1 MVESEK
7 MNDTKNLSKSYFD
20 VLGICCTSEVVLV
33 EKILK
38 NLEGVKEV
46 SVIVTTKTVIV
57 IHDSLLISQQQIVK
71 ALNQARLEA
80 SIRVKGE
87 KNYQK
92 KWPSPFAIGSGIL
105 LGLSFLKYFFAPF
118 QWLALAAV
126 AVGIPPIIFRGVAAV
141 RNLTLDINILVLIA
155 VTGSIVLHDYWEA
168 GTIVFLFTIAEWLE
182 SRASHKATAAMS
194 SLVNIV
200 PPTAVLAES
209 GEVVNVDEVKLNSIL
224 AVKAGE
230 TIPIDG
236 VVMEGECD
244 VDEKT
249 LTGESFPVSKQIDS
263 TVWAGTTNLNGY
275 ISVKTTA
282 LAEDCAVA
290 RMAQLV
296 EDAQNKK
303 SKTQRYID
311 KCAKYYTPAIVAISA
326 SLAIVPTA
334 LRVHNRNEWY
344 RLALVTLVS
353 ACPCALVLSTPV
365 AMCCALSKAATSGLL
380 FKGAEYLETLAKIKI
395 MAFDKTGTIT
405 RGEFMVTEFKSL
417 VDGLGLNT
425 LLYWVS
431 SIESKSGH
439 PMAAALVDYAQSNSV
454 EPKPDRVEQFQNFP
468 GEGIFGRI
476 DGMEIY
482 VGNRKISSR
491 AGCTTVPEIEGDSFQ
506 GKSVGYIFLGSSPA
520 GIFGLSDVCR
530 IGVKEAMRE
539 LKQMGIKTAMLTGD
553 CYAAANHVQDQLGG
567 AMDEFQA
574 ELLPEDK
581 ATIIKG
587 FQKEAPTAMI
597 GDGLNDAP
605 ALATADIGISMGI
618 SGSALAKETGH
629 VILMTN
635 DIGRIPKAARLARRV
650 RRKIVE
656 NMIISVVT
664 KAAIVALAI
673 AGYPLVWAAVLADTG
688 TCLLVILNSMLLLR
702 VGTHRH
708 GKKCCRSATPSHAP
722 NHKDKAS
729 CCKSEN
735 APQLCCSDI
744 ESQKKCTSQSCSSE
758 VCVPRCQPVSSGS
771 KSCGN
776 NQCPDSV
783 ENSGF
788 HSHPRP
794 QCCSS
799 KMASKA
805 CQSAVSE
812 SKSCGNNQCPDSVEN
827 SGFHSHPRPQCCSSK
842 MASKACQSA
851 VSESKSCGNNQCPDS
866 VENSGF
872 HSHPRP
878 QCCSLKMAS
887 KACQSAVS
895 ESKSCGNNQ
904 CPDSVEN
911 SGFHSHPRPQCCS
924 SKMAAKACQS
934 AVSESKS
941 CGNNNCS
948 ESIYKSS
955 CHSLTS
961 SLVCSSKMSAPQCHS
976 ATSSSKSCGSTKCS
990 NFSDKKCCQYDKI
1003 PQTCSTKKSAPGC
1016 QSAVSGS
1023 KSCGDSKCSDSK
1035 DNSSHPSHPD
1045 HQICTSKLCAPQ
1057 SQSATSSSRTCG
1069 NMKCSDTNSKNS
1081 CYSHTNSESCSSK
1094 MSGPACKT
1102 ANSGSRLCGNK
1113 KCLDSANENSF
1124 HSLTNPLCEE
1134 KLLEKESL
1142 DLARK
1147 DRESNH
1153 DLSHGC
1159 SDEEHD
1165 HLNLDK
1171 AHDSCALQECCYSV
1185 QGNKTDVSE
1194 TGIQEAAHCDSINQT
1209 CQTAI
1214 SGLRFSGSMT
1224 CGNNK
1229 SLDSLSIHGCH
1240 SHDSPLHKES
1250 NLEQKSLDVAGEG
1263 IKSPHAVGQGC
1274 SDKEHNHSH
1283 PEKAYDSCATDDC
1296 CFSVQ
1301 VHGIDDVSRSEIQ
1314 ETAHCDSTKQ
1324 STVIPSSCEHE
1335 PKDQVNHC
1343 GSHSKSIP
1351 TDEELAKLVRRCCKY
1366 KPCHD
1371 VRSGCR
1377 KHAAECGPTVR
1388 STINILRDNHHHH
1401 LDCSGRKVCSLLE
1414 KRHIGGCCDSF
1425 RKECC
1430 AKNNHLGASFGGGLS
1445 EIVIE

>member
-1 MVESEK
+1 MRESEK
-7 MNDTKNLSKSYFD
+7 DNNDSKKLSKSYFD

-46 SVIVTTKTVIV
+46 SVIVTTKTVV
-57 IHDSLLISQQQIVK
+57 VVHDSLLISQQQIVK

-80 SIRVKGE
+80 SIRVNGL

-105 LGLSFLKYFFAPF
+105 LALSFLKYFFPPL
-118 QWLALAAV
+118 QWLALGAV
-126 AVGIPPIIFRGVAAV
+126 AFGIPPIIFRGVAAV

-155 VTGSIVLHDYWEA
+155 VAGSIVLHDYWEA
-168 GTIVFLFTIAEWLE
+168 ATIVFLFTIAEWLE
-182 SRASHKATAAMS
+182 SRASHKATAVMS
-194 SLVNIV
+194 SLVNMV
-200 PPTAVLAES
+200 PPTAVLAER
-209 GEVVNVDEVKLNSIL
+209 GEVVNVDQVKLNSIL

-236 VVMEGECD
+236 IVVEGECD

-249 LTGESFPVSKQIDS
+249 LTGESFPVSKQKDS

-290 RMAQLV
+290 RMAKLV

-311 KCAKYYTPAIVAISA
+311 KCAKYYTPAIIVIAA
-326 SLAIVPTA
+326 CLLIVPTA
-334 LRVHNRNEWY
+334 LRVHNRKRWY

-405 RGEFMVTEFKSL
+405 QGEFAVTEFRPL
-417 VDGLGLNT
+417 IDGLSLNT

-468 GEGIFGRI
+468 GEGIYGRI

-491 AGCTTVPEIEGDSFQ
+491 AGCTTVPDIEGNSLH

-520 GIFGLSDVCR
+520 GLFSLSDVCR
-530 IGVKEAMRE
+530 TGVKDAMRE
-539 LKQMGIKTAMLTGD
+539 LKHMGIKTVMLTGD

-567 AMDEFQA
+567 ALDEFQA

-581 ATIIKG
+581 AVIIKG

-618 SGSALAKETGH
+618 SGSALANETGH

-650 RRKIVE
+650 RRKVVE
-656 NMIISVVT
+656 NMIISIGT
-664 KAAIVALAI
+664 KGAIIALGI
-673 AGYPLVWAAVLADTG
+673 AGYPLVWAAVLADVG

-702 VGTHRH
+702 GATRTP
-708 GKKCCRSATPSHAP
+708 GKKCCKSSTASHAHH
-722 NHKDKAS
+722 HKNKSS
-729 CCKSEN
+729 CCKLEK

-744 ESQKKCTSQSCSSE
+744 ESQKKCVKQSWSSE
-758 VCVPRCQPVSSGS
+758 AYVPRCQPVSSGS

-776 NQCPDSV
+776 NQCSDSIQ
-783 ENSGF
+783 NNGH
-788 HSHPRP
+788 HSHPHP
-794 QCCSS
+794 HCCSS
-799 KMASKA
+799 KMFDTAS
-805 CQSAVSE
+805 QPAVSE
-812 SKSCGNNQCPDSVEN
+812 SKSCG
-827 SGFHSHPRPQCCSSK
+827 SS
-842 MASKACQSA
+842 
-851 VSESKSCGNNQCPDS
+851 
-866 VENSGF
+866 
-872 HSHPRP
+872 
-878 QCCSLKMAS
+878 
-887 KACQSAVS
+887 
-895 ESKSCGNNQ
+895 
-904 CPDSVEN
+904 
-911 SGFHSHPRPQCCS
+911 
-924 SKMAAKACQS
+924 
-934 AVSESKS
+934 
-941 CGNNNCS
+941 NCS
-948 ESIYKSS
+948 DSIHNSS
-955 CHSLTS
+955 CHSLTNS
-961 SLVCSSKMSAPQCHS
+961 PICSSEMSAPRCHY

-990 NFSDKKCCQYDKI
+990 NFSDKNCCRSHEI

-1016 QSAVSGS
+1016 QSAVSGP
-1023 KSCGDSKCSDSK
+1023 KSCGNFKCSDSR
-1035 DNSSHPSHPD
+1035 DNDSCLSHPD
-1045 HQICTSKLCAPQ
+1045 HQTCIPKVCAPQ
-1057 SQSATSSSRTCG
+1057 STSATSSSRTCG
-1069 NMKCSDTNSKNS
+1069 NTKCSDTSSKNS
-1081 CYSHTNSESCSSK
+1081 CHSHANSEPCSSK
-1094 MSGPACKT
+1094 MSGPACTK
-1102 ANSGSRLCGNK
+1102 SGSRSCGIN
-1113 KCLDSANENSF
+1113 KCLDSATEHGI
-1124 HSLTNPLCEE
+1124 HSLNDPLYEE
-1134 KLLEKESL
+1134 KILEQESL
-1142 DLARK
+1142 DLGRK
-1147 DRESNH
+1147 DLESNH

-1165 HLNLDK
+1165 HHPNLDK
-1171 AHDSCALQECCYSV
+1171 AYDSCTLQDCCYSV
-1185 QGNKTDVSE
+1185 QGNITDVSE
-1194 TGIQEAAHCDSINQT
+1194 TGIQETVHCDSTNQA
-1209 CQTAI
+1209 CQTVI
-1214 SGLRFSGSMT
+1214 SGSMT
-1224 CGNNK
+1224 CENNK
-1229 SLDSLSIHGCH
+1229 VLDSLDIHGCH
-1240 SHDSPLHKES
+1240 SHAHPPHKED
-1250 NLEQKSLDVAGEG
+1250 LEE
-1263 IKSPHAVGQGC
+1263 PHHSVGHGC
-1274 SDKEHNHSH
+1274 SDKGHKHSH
-1283 PEKAYDSCATDDC
+1283 PDKECESCAKQDC
-1296 CFSVQ
+1296 LFQVQ
-1301 VHGIDDVSRSEIQ
+1301 DHGIDISENESQ
-1314 ETAHCDSTKQ
+1314 GTPHCDSIKQ
-1324 STVIPSSCEHE
+1324 SMVIPSSCKYT
-1335 PKDQVNHC
+1335 PQNQVSHC
-1343 GSHSKSIP
+1343 GYHSRTTP

-1366 KPCHD
+1366 RSCHD
-1371 VRSGCR
+1371 IHSGCR
-1377 KHAAECGPTVR
+1377 KHAAKCGPTAR

-1401 LDCSGRKVCSLLE
+1401 HHHHLGCSGRKVCLPLE
-1414 KRHIGGCCDSF
+1414 KIHIGGCCESF

-1430 AKNNHLGASFGGGLS
+1430 PKNNHFASSFRGGLS

>member
-7 MNDTKNLSKSYFD
+7 MNETKKLSKSYFD

-57 IHDSLLISQQQIVK
+57 IHDSLLISPQQIVK

-155 VTGSIVLHDYWEA
+155 VAGSIVLHDYWEA
-168 GTIVFLFTIAEWLE
+168 GTIVFLFAIAEWLE

-209 GEVVNVDEVKLNSIL
+209 GEVVNVDEVKVNSIL

-236 VVMEGECD
+236 VVVEGECD

-249 LTGESFPVSKQIDS
+249 LTGESFPVSKQRDS

-405 RGEFMVTEFKSL
+405 KGEFMVTEFKSL
-417 VDGLGLNT
+417 IDGFSLNT

-491 AGCTTVPEIEGDSFQ
+491 AGCTTVPEIEGDSFK

-520 GIFGLSDVCR
+520 GIFSLSDVCR

-567 AMDEFQA
+567 ALDEFQA

-702 VGTHRH
+702 GGTRRH
-708 GKKCCRSATPSHAP
+708 GKKCWRSSTPSHAP
-722 NHKDKAS
+722 HHKDKAS

-776 NQCPDSV
+776 NQCPDSI

-799 KMASKA
+799 KMAAKA

-827 SGFHSHPRPQCCSSK
+827 SGFHSHPRPECCSSK
-842 MASKACQSA
+842 MAA
-851 VSESKSCGNNQCPDS
+851 
-866 VENSGF
+866 
-872 HSHPRP
+872 
-878 QCCSLKMAS
+878 

-924 SKMAAKACQS
+924 SKMAAKAGQS
-934 AVSESKS
+934 ALSESKS

-948 ESIYKSS
+948 DSIHKSN
-955 CHSLTS
+955 CHSLTN

-976 ATSSSKSCGSTKCS
+976 ATSSNKSCGSTKCS
-990 NFSDKKCCQYDKI
+990 DFSDKKCCQSDKI

-1023 KSCGDSKCSDSK
+1023 KSCGNSKCSDSK

-1045 HQICTSKLCAPQ
+1045 HQTCMSKLCAPQ

-1069 NMKCSDTNSKNS
+1069 NTKCSDTNSKNS
-1081 CYSHTNSESCSSK
+1081 CYSQTNSESCSSK
-1094 MSGPACKT
+1094 MSGPSCKT
-1102 ANSGSRLCGNK
+1102 ANSGSRSCRNK
-1113 KCLDSANENSF
+1113 KCQDSATENSF
-1124 HSLTNPLCEE
+1124 HSPLTNPLSGE
-1134 KLLEKESL
+1134 KLSEQKSL
-1142 DLARK
+1142 DLVRK
-1147 DRESNH
+1147 DKESSH
-1153 DLSHGC
+1153 DLRHGC

-1165 HLNLDK
+1165 HTNLDK
-1171 AHDSCALQECCYSV
+1171 AYDSCALQECCYSV

-1194 TGIQEAAHCDSINQT
+1194 TGIQETAHCDSTNQT
-1209 CQTAI
+1209 CQTA
-1214 SGLRFSGSMT
+1214 SSGSMT
-1224 CGNNK
+1224 CGNDK
-1229 SLDSLSIHGCH
+1229 ILDSLSIHGCH
-1240 SHDSPLHKES
+1240 SHDNPLHEEN
-1250 NLEQKSLDVAGEG
+1250 NLEQKILDVVGEG
-1263 IKSPHAVGQGC
+1263 IKSPHAVGHGC
-1274 SDKEHNHSH
+1274 SDKEHDHSH

-1301 VHGIDDVSRSEIQ
+1301 VHGIDDVSKSEIQ

-1324 STVIPSSCEHE
+1324 SMVISSSCKHE

-1343 GSHSKSIP
+1343 GLHSKTTP

-1388 STINILRDNHHHH
+1388 STINILRDNHHHY

-1430 AKNNHLGASFGGGLS
+1430 AKKKHLGASFGGGLS

>member
-7 MNDTKNLSKSYFD
+7 MNETKKLSKSYFD

-57 IHDSLLISQQQIVK
+57 IHDSLLISPQQIVK

-155 VTGSIVLHDYWEA
+155 VAGSIVLHDYWEA
-168 GTIVFLFTIAEWLE
+168 GTIVFLFAIAEWLE

-209 GEVVNVDEVKLNSIL
+209 GEVVNVDEVKVNSIL

-236 VVMEGECD
+236 VVVEGECD

-249 LTGESFPVSKQIDS
+249 LTGESFPVSKQRDS

-405 RGEFMVTEFKSL
+405 KGEFMVTEFKSL
-417 VDGLGLNT
+417 IDGFSLNT

-491 AGCTTVPEIEGDSFQ
+491 AGCTTVPEIEGDSFK

-520 GIFGLSDVCR
+520 GIFSLSDVCR

-567 AMDEFQA
+567 ALDEFQA

-702 VGTHRH
+702 GGTRRH
-708 GKKCCRSATPSHAP
+708 GKKCWRSSTPSHAP
-722 NHKDKAS
+722 HHKDKAS

-776 NQCPDSV
+776 NQCPDSI

-788 HSHPRP
+788 HSHRRP

-799 KMASKA
+799 KMAAKA

-827 SGFHSHPRPQCCSSK
+827 SGFHSHPRPECCSSK
-842 MASKACQSA
+842 MAA
-851 VSESKSCGNNQCPDS
+851 
-866 VENSGF
+866 
-872 HSHPRP
+872 
-878 QCCSLKMAS
+878 

-924 SKMAAKACQS
+924 SKMAAKAGQS
-934 AVSESKS
+934 ALSESKS

-948 ESIYKSS
+948 DSIHKSN
-955 CHSLTS
+955 CHSLTN

-976 ATSSSKSCGSTKCS
+976 ATSSNKSCGSTKCS
-990 NFSDKKCCQYDKI
+990 DFSDKKCCQSDKI

-1023 KSCGDSKCSDSK
+1023 KSCGNSKCSDSK

-1045 HQICTSKLCAPQ
+1045 HQTCMSKLCAPQ

-1069 NMKCSDTNSKNS
+1069 NTKCSDTNSKNS
-1081 CYSHTNSESCSSK
+1081 CYSQTNSESCSSK
-1094 MSGPACKT
+1094 MSGPSCKT
-1102 ANSGSRLCGNK
+1102 ANSGSRSCRNK
-1113 KCLDSANENSF
+1113 KCQDSATENSF
-1124 HSLTNPLCEE
+1124 HSPLTNPLSGE
-1134 KLLEKESL
+1134 KLSEQKSL
-1142 DLARK
+1142 DLVRK
-1147 DRESNH
+1147 DKESSH
-1153 DLSHGC
+1153 DLRHGC

-1165 HLNLDK
+1165 HTNLDK
-1171 AHDSCALQECCYSV
+1171 AYDSCALQECCYSV

-1194 TGIQEAAHCDSINQT
+1194 TGIQETAHCDSTNQT
-1209 CQTAI
+1209 CQTA
-1214 SGLRFSGSMT
+1214 SSGSMT
-1224 CGNNK
+1224 CGNDK
-1229 SLDSLSIHGCH
+1229 ILDSLSIHGCH
-1240 SHDSPLHKES
+1240 SHDNPLHEEN
-1250 NLEQKSLDVAGEG
+1250 NLEQKILDVVGEG
-1263 IKSPHAVGQGC
+1263 IKSPHAVGHGC
-1274 SDKEHNHSH
+1274 SDKEHDHSH

-1301 VHGIDDVSRSEIQ
+1301 VHGIDDVSKSEIQ

-1324 STVIPSSCEHE
+1324 SMVISSSCKHE

-1343 GSHSKSIP
+1343 GLHSKTTP

-1388 STINILRDNHHHH
+1388 STINILRDNHHHY

-1430 AKNNHLGASFGGGLS
+1430 AKKKHLGASFGGGLS

>member
-7 MNDTKNLSKSYFD
+7 MNETKKLSKSYFD

-57 IHDSLLISQQQIVK
+57 IHDSLLISPQQIVK

-155 VTGSIVLHDYWEA
+155 VAGSIVLHDYWEA
-168 GTIVFLFTIAEWLE
+168 GTIVFLFAIAEWLE

-209 GEVVNVDEVKLNSIL
+209 GEVVNVDEVKVNSIL

-236 VVMEGECD
+236 VVVEGECD

-249 LTGESFPVSKQIDS
+249 LTGESFPVSKQRDS

-405 RGEFMVTEFKSL
+405 KGEFMVTEFKSL
-417 VDGLGLNT
+417 IDGFSLNT

-491 AGCTTVPEIEGDSFQ
+491 AGCTTVPEIEGDSFK

-520 GIFGLSDVCR
+520 GIFSLSDVCR

-567 AMDEFQA
+567 ALDEFQA

-702 VGTHRH
+702 GGTRRH
-708 GKKCCRSATPSHAP
+708 GKKCWRSSTPSHAP
-722 NHKDKAS
+722 HHKDKAS

-794 QCCSS
+794 ECCSS
-799 KMASKA
+799 KMAA
-805 CQSAVSE
+805 
-812 SKSCGNNQCPDSVEN
+812 
-827 SGFHSHPRPQCCSSK
+827 
-842 MASKACQSA
+842 
-851 VSESKSCGNNQCPDS
+851 
-866 VENSGF
+866 
-872 HSHPRP
+872 
-878 QCCSLKMAS
+878 

-924 SKMAAKACQS
+924 SKMAAKAGQS
-934 AVSESKS
+934 ALSESKS

-948 ESIYKSS
+948 DSIHKSN
-955 CHSLTS
+955 CHSLTN

-976 ATSSSKSCGSTKCS
+976 ATSSNKSCGSTKCS
-990 NFSDKKCCQYDKI
+990 DFSDKKCCQSDKI

-1023 KSCGDSKCSDSK
+1023 KSCGNSKCSDSK

-1045 HQICTSKLCAPQ
+1045 HQTCMSKLCAPQ

-1069 NMKCSDTNSKNS
+1069 NTKCSDTNSKNS
-1081 CYSHTNSESCSSK
+1081 CYSQTNSESCSSK
-1094 MSGPACKT
+1094 MSGPSCKT
-1102 ANSGSRLCGNK
+1102 ANSGSRSCRNK
-1113 KCLDSANENSF
+1113 KCQDSATENSF
-1124 HSLTNPLCEE
+1124 HSPLTNPLSGE
-1134 KLLEKESL
+1134 KLSEQKSL
-1142 DLARK
+1142 DLVRK
-1147 DRESNH
+1147 DKESSH
-1153 DLSHGC
+1153 DLRHGC

-1165 HLNLDK
+1165 HTNLDK
-1171 AHDSCALQECCYSV
+1171 AYDSCALQECCYSV

-1194 TGIQEAAHCDSINQT
+1194 TGIQETAHCDSTNQT
-1209 CQTAI
+1209 CQTAS

-1224 CGNNK
+1224 CGNDK
-1229 SLDSLSIHGCH
+1229 ILDSLSIHGCH
-1240 SHDSPLHKES
+1240 SHDNPLHEEN
-1250 NLEQKSLDVAGEG
+1250 NLEQKILDVVGEG
-1263 IKSPHAVGQGC
+1263 IKSPHAVGHGC
-1274 SDKEHNHSH
+1274 SDKEHDHSH

-1301 VHGIDDVSRSEIQ
+1301 VHGIDDVSKSEIQ

-1324 STVIPSSCEHE
+1324 SMVISSSCKHE

-1343 GSHSKSIP
+1343 GLHSKTTP

-1388 STINILRDNHHHH
+1388 STINILRDNHHHY

-1430 AKNNHLGASFGGGLS
+1430 AKKKHLGASFGGGLS

>member
-7 MNDTKNLSKSYFD
+7 MNETKKLSKSYFD

-57 IHDSLLISQQQIVK
+57 IHDSLLISPQQIVK

-155 VTGSIVLHDYWEA
+155 VAGSIVLHDYWEA
-168 GTIVFLFTIAEWLE
+168 GTIVFLFAIAEWLE

-209 GEVVNVDEVKLNSIL
+209 GEVVNVDEVKVNSIL

-236 VVMEGECD
+236 VVVEGECD

-249 LTGESFPVSKQIDS
+249 LTGESFPVSKQRDS

-405 RGEFMVTEFKSL
+405 KGEFMVTEFKSL
-417 VDGLGLNT
+417 IDGFSLNT

-491 AGCTTVPEIEGDSFQ
+491 AGCTTVPEIEGDSFK

-520 GIFGLSDVCR
+520 GIFSLSDVCR

-567 AMDEFQA
+567 ALDEFQA

-702 VGTHRH
+702 GGTRRH
-708 GKKCCRSATPSHAP
+708 GKKCWRSSTPSHAP
-722 NHKDKAS
+722 HHKDKAS

-776 NQCPDSV
+776 NQCPDSI

-799 KMASKA
+799 KMAAKA

-827 SGFHSHPRPQCCSSK
+827 SGFHSHPRPECCSSK
-842 MASKACQSA
+842 MAA
-851 VSESKSCGNNQCPDS
+851 
-866 VENSGF
+866 
-872 HSHPRP
+872 
-878 QCCSLKMAS
+878 

-924 SKMAAKACQS
+924 SKMAAKAGQS
-934 AVSESKS
+934 ALSESKS

-948 ESIYKSS
+948 DSIHKSN
-955 CHSLTS
+955 CHSLTN

-976 ATSSSKSCGSTKCS
+976 ATSSNKSCGSTKCS
-990 NFSDKKCCQYDKI
+990 DFSDKKCCQSDKI

-1023 KSCGDSKCSDSK
+1023 KSCGNSKCSDSK

-1045 HQICTSKLCAPQ
+1045 HQTCMSKLCAPQ

-1069 NMKCSDTNSKNS
+1069 NTKCSDTNSKNS
-1081 CYSHTNSESCSSK
+1081 CYSQTNSESCSSK
-1094 MSGPACKT
+1094 MSGPSCKT
-1102 ANSGSRLCGNK
+1102 ANSGSRSCRNK
-1113 KCLDSANENSF
+1113 KCQDSATENSF
-1124 HSLTNPLCEE
+1124 HSPLTNPLSGE
-1134 KLLEKESL
+1134 KLSEQKSL
-1142 DLARK
+1142 DLVRK
-1147 DRESNH
+1147 DKESSH
-1153 DLSHGC
+1153 DLRHGC

-1165 HLNLDK
+1165 HTNLDK
-1171 AHDSCALQECCYSV
+1171 AYDSCALQECCYSV

-1194 TGIQEAAHCDSINQT
+1194 TGIQETAHCDSTNQT
-1209 CQTAI
+1209 CQTAS

-1224 CGNNK
+1224 CGNDK
-1229 SLDSLSIHGCH
+1229 ILDSLSIHGCH
-1240 SHDSPLHKES
+1240 SHDNPLHEEN
-1250 NLEQKSLDVAGEG
+1250 NLEQKILDVVGEG
-1263 IKSPHAVGQGC
+1263 IKSPHAVGHGC
-1274 SDKEHNHSH
+1274 SDKEHDHSH

-1301 VHGIDDVSRSEIQ
+1301 VHGIDDVSKSEIQ

-1324 STVIPSSCEHE
+1324 SMVISSSCKHE

-1343 GSHSKSIP
+1343 GLHSKTTP

-1388 STINILRDNHHHH
+1388 STINILRDNHHHY

-1430 AKNNHLGASFGGGLS
+1430 AKKKHLGASFGGGLS

>member
-7 MNDTKNLSKSYFD
+7 MNETKKLSKSYFD

-71 ALNQARLEA
+71 ALNRARLEA
-80 SIRVKGE
+80 SIKVKGE

-155 VTGSIVLHDYWEA
+155 VAGSIALHDYWEA
-168 GTIVFLFTIAEWLE
+168 GTIVFLFAIAEWLE

-236 VVMEGECD
+236 VVVEGECD

-311 KCAKYYTPAIVAISA
+311 KCAKYYTPAVVAISA

-380 FKGAEYLETLAKIKI
+380 FKGTEYLETLAKIKI

-405 RGEFMVTEFKSL
+405 KGEFMVTEFKSL
-417 VDGLGLNT
+417 IDGLSLNT
-425 LLYWVS
+425 LLYWIS

-454 EPKPDRVEQFQNFP
+454 EPKPDKVEQFQNFP
-468 GEGIFGRI
+468 GEGIYGRI

-520 GIFGLSDVCR
+520 GIFSLSDVCR

-553 CYAAANHVQDQLGG
+553 CYAAANHVQDQLDG
-567 AMDEFQA
+567 ALDEFQA

-581 ATIIKG
+581 ATIIKA

-650 RRKIVE
+650 RRKIIE
-656 NMIISVVT
+656 NMIMSVIT

-702 VGTHRH
+702 GGTRRH
-708 GKKCCRSATPSHAP
+708 GKKCCTSSTSSHAHH
-722 NHKDKAS
+722 HKDKAS

-735 APQLCCSDI
+735 APQQCCSDI
-744 ESQKKCTSQSCSSE
+744 ESQKKCTSQSCLSE

-771 KSCGN
+771 KSCGS

-788 HSHPRP
+788 HSHPHP
-794 QCCSS
+794 QCCLP
-799 KMASKA
+799 K
-805 CQSAVSE
+805 V
-812 SKSCGNNQCPDSVEN
+812 
-827 SGFHSHPRPQCCSSK
+827 
-842 MASKACQSA
+842 
-851 VSESKSCGNNQCPDS
+851 
-866 VENSGF
+866 
-872 HSHPRP
+872 
-878 QCCSLKMAS
+878 
-887 KACQSAVS
+887 
-895 ESKSCGNNQ
+895 
-904 CPDSVEN
+904 
-911 SGFHSHPRPQCCS
+911 
-924 SKMAAKACQS
+924 AAKAGQS
-934 AVSESKS
+934 ALSESKS

-948 ESIYKSS
+948 DSIHKSS
-955 CHSLTS
+955 CHSLTN

-976 ATSSSKSCGSTKCS
+976 ATSSAKSCGSTKCS
-990 NFSDKKCCQYDKI
+990 NFSDKKCCQSDKV
-1003 PQTCSTKKSAPGC
+1003 PQTCCTKKSAPGC
-1016 QSAVSGS
+1016 QSVVSGS
-1023 KSCGDSKCSDSK
+1023 KSCGDSKCSDSR
-1035 DNSSHPSHPD
+1035 DNTSHHSHPD

-1069 NMKCSDTNSKNS
+1069 NTKCSDTNSKNS

-1094 MSGPACKT
+1094 MSGPSCKT
-1102 ANSGSRLCGNK
+1102 ANSGSRSCGSK
-1113 KCLDSANENSF
+1113 KCLDSATENSF
-1124 HSLTNPLCEE
+1124 HSPLTNPLCGE
-1134 KLLEKESL
+1134 KLLEQKSL
-1142 DLARK
+1142 DLVRK
-1147 DRESNH
+1147 DKESSH

-1159 SDEEHD
+1159 SDKEHD
-1165 HLNLDK
+1165 HPNVDK
-1171 AHDSCALQECCYSV
+1171 AYDRCALQECCYSV

-1194 TGIQEAAHCDSINQT
+1194 TGIQETAHCDSTNQT

-1214 SGLRFSGSMT
+1214 SGSMT

-1240 SHDSPLHKES
+1240 SHDNPLHKEN
-1250 NLEQKSLDVAGEG
+1250 NLEQKSLDVVGEG
-1263 IKSPHAVGQGC
+1263 IKSPHAVGHGC
-1274 SDKEHNHSH
+1274 SDKEHEHSH
-1283 PEKAYDSCATDDC
+1283 PEKAYDSCAADDC

-1301 VHGIDDVSRSEIQ
+1301 VHDIADVSKSEIQ

-1324 STVIPSSCEHE
+1324 SIVIPSSCKHE

-1343 GSHSKSIP
+1343 GFHSKNIP

-1377 KHAAECGPTVR
+1377 KHAAECGPTVG

-1401 LDCSGRKVCSLLE
+1401 LDCSGRKVCSPLE

-1430 AKNNHLGASFGGGLS
+1430 AKNNLLGASFGGGLS